1 MCIFVARDRFW
12 LMMTVLVATPG
23 LAYVYYYASKRD
35 KIAKDQPRPD
45 FVPYSHLRLRTKV
58 VSMNKF

>member
-1 MCIFVARDRFW
+1 
-12 LMMTVLVATPG
+12 MMTVLVATPG